1 MEAVLAARHARP
13 FILELTGPAGATFTV
28 GTDGVHLRMDA
39 IEFCR
44 TLSGRDTGTGILAT
58 PVTF

>member
-1 MEAVLAARHARP
+1 MTASTITL
-13 FILELTGPAGATFTV
+13 
-28 GTDGVHLRMDA
+28 DA